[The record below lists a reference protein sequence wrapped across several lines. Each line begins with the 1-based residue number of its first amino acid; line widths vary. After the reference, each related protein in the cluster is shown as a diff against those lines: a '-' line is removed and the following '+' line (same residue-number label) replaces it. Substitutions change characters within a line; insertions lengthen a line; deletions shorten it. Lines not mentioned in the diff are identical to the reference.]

1 MEDIK
6 QIEEYKQ
13 KIEALKKEQ
22 KKIDNEREN
31 LQRRWCEVNQEIYAF
46 EKKINTIEADRF
58 REECKKGLHKEL
70 KFNELPHDLRWEL
83 KQIEKEI
90 SDGCTG
96 DWEVGCRGC
105 VHNCGSR
112 AKEKFMQKYNIEK
125 IVY

>member
-13 KIEALKKEQ
+13 QIELLKEEQ
-22 KKIDNEREN
+22 KKIDKEREN
-31 LQRRWCEVNQEIYAF
+31 LQLRWCETNQEIYAF
-46 EKKINTIEADRF
+46 EKKINAIEADRF

-70 KFNELPHDLRWEL
+70 KFNELPHDLSLEL
-83 KQIEKEI
+83 MQIEKEI
-90 SDGCTG
+90 SCGCTG

-105 VHNCGSR
+105 IHECSRR